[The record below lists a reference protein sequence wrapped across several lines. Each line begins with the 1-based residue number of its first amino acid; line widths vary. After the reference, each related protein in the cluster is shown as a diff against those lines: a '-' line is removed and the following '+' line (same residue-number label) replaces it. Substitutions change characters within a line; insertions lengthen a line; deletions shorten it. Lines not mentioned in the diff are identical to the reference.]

1 MRQSRKKSKAG
12 LYYENRLK
20 KQGYNFIIGVD
31 EAGRGPLAGP
41 VVAAAVALKEN
52 RFKNY
57 IDDSK
62 KLTVRERDDA
72 FAEIIQKSI
81 FGIGIVS
88 EKIIDELNILIATR
102 IAMVEAVYA
111 LIDKIKIHK
120 DKQRIYLLIDG
131 DIRLDASLPF
141 TSIIRG
147 DSKSKSIACA
157 SILAKVTRDR
167 IMSLYHYSYP
177 EYRFLEHKGYPTK
190 NHKLALK
197 RFGPSLIH
205 RMSFCLV

>member
-41 VVAAAVALKEN
+41 VVAAAVALKEKH
-52 RFKNY
+52 FKNY

-120 DKQRIYLLIDG
+120 DKQRIG
-131 DIRLDASLPF
+131 
-141 TSIIRG
+141 
-147 DSKSKSIACA
+147 
-157 SILAKVTRDR
+157 
-167 IMSLYHYSYP
+167 HP
-177 EYRFLEHKGYPTK
+177 E
-190 NHKLALK
+190 A
-197 RFGPSLIH
+197 
-205 RMSFCLV
+205 